1 MNMKR
6 ILILTL
12 IFFLLS
18 ISFALSTT
26 CRIGYCSLNETNIF
40 SVFNESNSHAG
51 INGYYNKFLCCP
63 STIASP
69 AAIRTTS
76 CNSDESEVLTF
87 YKENNTHVAE
97 KGYAPLKVCVKFS
110 PFLNCVMKSSCT
122 ASELCVA
129 SLAHSTN
136 SHIGDCNSYP
146 NKICCGALMINVE
159 AGGPYVKTG
168 SLPTILIVGNVSFA
182 GEAAANANITIN
194 IYEGA
199 TLKATKEF
207 VASST
212 GKFSTTFTNFDTG
225 IYTVNVSANYSL
237 ASATATDTFK
247 VIESLSGCIQKTVSL
262 SGTALDYQTGLPIQS
277 GTVKIYIKENGD
289 EFSAS
294 FTNGQWTATFVS
306 CLLPGTRHVATVQ
319 ITDSATGR
327 TSWSEMQFLA
337 P

>member
-1 MNMKR
+1 MKE
-6 ILILTL
+6 ILILLTS

-18 ISFALSTT
+18 ITPAFSTT
-26 CRIGYCSLNETNIF
+26 CRIGYCSPNETNIF

-51 INGYYNKFLCCP
+51 INDYYNKFLCCP

-87 YKENNTHVAE
+87 YKENNTHVAK

-110 PFLNCVMKSSCT
+110 SFLNCVMKSSCT

-129 SLAHSTN
+129 SLAYNTN
-136 SHIGDCNSYP
+136 SHIAECNFYP
-146 NKICCGALMINVE
+146 NKICCGALMVNVE

-168 SLPTILIVGNVSFA
+168 SLPTVLVVGNVSFA
-182 GEAAANANITIN
+182 GEPAANTNISIN

-225 IYTVNVSANYSL
+225 TYTVNVSANYSL

-247 VIESLSGCIQKTVSL
+247 VIEGLSGCVNKTVSL
-262 SGTALDYQTGLPIQS
+262 SGTALDYQTGLPINS

-289 EFSAS
+289 ESSTS
-294 FTNGQWTATFVS
+294 FTNGQWTAAFAS
-306 CLLPGTRHVATVQ
+306 CLLPGIRHVATVQ
-319 ITDSATGR
+319 IVDSATGR
-327 TSWSEMQFLA
+327 TSWGEMQFLA